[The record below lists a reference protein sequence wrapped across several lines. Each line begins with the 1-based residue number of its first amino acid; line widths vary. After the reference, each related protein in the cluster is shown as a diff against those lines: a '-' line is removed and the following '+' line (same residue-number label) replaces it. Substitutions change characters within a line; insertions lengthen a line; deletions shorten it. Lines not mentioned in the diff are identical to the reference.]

1 MKNKAVYTIIYA
13 PGRYYTTD
21 KDGNVLECDNG
32 LNKYNASKEEISTW
46 KITGIVKKLPFN
58 NEGERLSL
66 EEASEIKDLCFK
78 NGKPAYWIT
87 DIDHGTRRLHGG
99 TINSDLRVYKV

>member
-1 MKNKAVYTIIYA
+1 MYPVTNESQKV
-13 PGRYYTTD
+13 TTD
-21 KDGNVLECDNG
+21 IIHL
-32 LNKYNASKEEISTW
+32 

-66 EEASEIKDLCFK
+66 EEASRLKDLCFK

-87 DIDHGTRRLHGG
+87 DIDHGTGRLHGG
-99 TINSDLRVYKV
+99 TINSDLKVYKV